1 VYEREIGAFIDAR
14 AKTTETVIKAH
25 VSAEIQSS
33 EERLRAE
40 ILAAR
45 AEAKADHLQLAGK
58 VDKIAK
64 NHERRLEALEEK
76 TGTPKPQQKLIPYCI
91 IHLPRRTLFVVRN
104 KKCFRLAF
112 YTLFHMDAFS

>member
-1 VYEREIGAFIDAR
+1 MQPDEFKSLIKEIGSLIDAR
-14 AKTTETVIKAH
+14 AKTTDTVMKAH
-25 VSAEIQSS
+25 ISAEIQSA

-58 VDKIAK
+58 VDRIAK

-76 TGTPKPQQKLIPYCI
+76 TGTQNPHKQ
-91 IHLPRRTLFVVRN
+91 
-104 KKCFRLAF
+104 
-112 YTLFHMDAFS
+112 

>member
-1 VYEREIGAFIDAR
+1 MQPDDFKSLIKEIGSLIDAR
-14 AKTTETVIKAH
+14 AKTTETVMKAH
-25 VSAEIQSS
+25 VSAEIQSA

-58 VDKIAK
+58 VDRIAK

-76 TGTPKPQQKLIPYCI
+76 TGTPNPHK
-91 IHLPRRTLFVVRN
+91 H
-104 KKCFRLAF
+104 
-112 YTLFHMDAFS
+112 

>member
-1 VYEREIGAFIDAR
+1 MKPDDFKSLIKEIGSLIDAR
-14 AKTTETVIKAH
+14 AKITETVLKAH
-25 VSAEIQSS
+25 VSAEIQAS

-40 ILAAR
+40 MLAAR

-76 TGTPKPQQKLIPYCI
+76 TETPNPHK
-91 IHLPRRTLFVVRN
+91 H
-104 KKCFRLAF
+104 
-112 YTLFHMDAFS
+112 